1 MNTVNLVGRLTA
13 DPEQRY
19 TQDQTAVTSF
29 TVAVDRFSKDKGA
42 DFIRCTA
49 FGKTAEN
56 VAKYTSKGSQ
66 VAVTGSWR
74 TGSYE
79 KDGRKVYTNE
89 CSVFQCQFIGSK
101 ETPEKIPE
109 TFVPVPDTID
119 DELPFG

>member
-1 MNTVNLVGRLTA
+1 MNIVTLVGRLTA

-29 TVAVDRFSKDKGA
+29 TVAVDRFTKDKGA

-89 CSVFQCQFIGSK
+89 CSVSQCQFIGSK
-101 ETPEKIPE
+101 ETGKIPE
-109 TFVPVPDTID
+109 TFVPVPDNID